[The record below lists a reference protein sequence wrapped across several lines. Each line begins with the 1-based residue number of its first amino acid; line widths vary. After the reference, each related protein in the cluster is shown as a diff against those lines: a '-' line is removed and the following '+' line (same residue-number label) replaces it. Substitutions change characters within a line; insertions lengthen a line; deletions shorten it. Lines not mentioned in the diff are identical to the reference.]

1 MYGICLYFKIVF
13 CKIQFMRPE
22 DLLSQKPI
30 DYSTIYIDMDSFFA
44 SVEQYYNPSLRYI
57 PVAVVT
63 GKSMGS
69 SVIAASYMAKEHGIY
84 TGIKVREAMRLCPRL
99 KMTRGNPSLYR
110 KVHNQIMYIL
120 HNTVCQIKAR
130 GIDEAYLKVPSYA
143 RSRRQV
149 FALSKAIKA
158 SIHNLY
164 NEHINC
170 SIGIASNIWL
180 AKMAASHKKPNGL
193 VCMTET
199 DLPKFYKELRLTDL
213 TGIGYRME
221 LQFYDNDIMNP
232 SDLYNATWRLLSDRF
247 GVNGQKWY
255 LRLRGYEVDQLP
267 DIERKSLGHQVTIT
281 DINSY
286 SLAKITTYCIKI
298 SEVLGYR
305 LRNNRLYARGINMD
319 LVFANGSRFNYKL
332 KKLPL
337 FNTNKFIINYSKI
350 LLKKLDY
357 FTEIR
362 RISITLT
369 DLTSVYQLSL
379 LPEEFGDS
387 NISQALDYLENRY
400 HSKVVL
406 RAKSLFEKSF
416 ALDRIG
422 FATDEIRK
430 SSKHQNYSNT
440 H

>member
-1 MYGICLYFKIVF
+1 MT
-13 CKIQFMRPE
+13 PE

-30 DYSTIYIDMDSFFA
+30 DYSTMYIDMDSFFA
-44 SVEQYYNPSLRYI
+44 SVEQYYNPSLRHQ

-63 GKSMGS
+63 GKSMGA
-69 SVIAASYMAKEHGIY
+69 SVIAASYIAKEHGIH
-84 TGIKVREAMRLCPRL
+84 TGIKVREAIRLCPSL
-99 KMTRGNPSLYR
+99 QITCGNPSLYR
-110 KVHNQIMYIL
+110 RVHNQIMSIL
-120 HNTVCQIKAR
+120 HDTICQIKAK
-130 GIDEAYLKVPSYA
+130 GIDEAYLKVPTYA
-143 RSRRQV
+143 RSRSQV

-158 SIHNLY
+158 SIYNLY

-193 VCMTET
+193 VCITGI

-213 TGIGYRME
+213 TGIGHRME
-221 LQFYDNDIMNP
+221 RQFYDSGIITP
-232 SDLYNATWRLLSDRF
+232 SDLYSATWRLLSDRF

-255 LRLRGYEVDQLP
+255 LRLRGYEVDQLL

-305 LRNNRLYARGINMD
+305 LRNNGLYARGINMD
-319 LVFANGSRFNYKL
+319 LVFVNGLRFNYNL

-337 FNTNKFIINYSKI
+337 FNTNNIIIGYSKA
-350 LLKKLDY
+350 LLKKLDN
-357 FTEIR
+357 FTEIK

-369 DLTSVYQLSL
+369 ELTSVYQLSL
-379 LPEEFGDS
+379 LPEPLVDS
-387 NISQALDYLENRY
+387 SISKALDDLENRY

-406 RAKSLFEKSF
+406 SAKSLFEKSF

-430 SSKHQNYSNT
+430 SSKHQNYSNIG
-440 H
+440 